1 MATHLPPHLFCTV
14 FLPSFILLKEE
25 LRALHTINMHKFVS
39 RLGHRKVAVSSIAE
53 PLMEVSELLVLLNN
67 VVNVTDLKT
76 SSLCNFLLHVF
87 CHFYLA
93 RFLIIV
99 HSRA

>member
-1 MATHLPPHLFCTV
+1 MAAHLPPHLSCTV

-25 LRALHTINMHKFVS
+25 LRAFHPIDMHKFVS

-53 PLMEVSELLVLLNN
+53 PLMEVSKLLVLFKN

-76 SSLCNFLLHVF
+76 SSFCNFLLHVF

-99 HSRA
+99 HSRT

>member
-1 MATHLPPHLFCTV
+1 
-14 FLPSFILLKEE
+14 
-25 LRALHTINMHKFVS
+25 MHKFVS

-53 PLMEVSELLVLLNN
+53 PLMEVSELLVLFKN

-76 SSLCNFLLHVF
+76 SSFCNFLLHVF
-87 CHFYLA
+87 CHFLLA

-99 HSRA
+99 HSRTYLVLLFKYLYLLIFAPNHDF